1 MNNNTPKIKPKTKK
15 LKRPLSYVD
24 KKTQYSESDF
34 LIDLSSN
41 VSMIKKFYLEYKK
54 NEKKVDEKKNNLTF
68 RKFFHKNKSIYLKK
82 LDKAKYLIYKNL
94 YDKKLENKRIQGLSD
109 LLLVKNESA
118 SSRTKI
124 NDNSSSQI
132 SSAVTY
138 FDINMTG
145 KKNLYNNNHNKKQQ
159 YNNFNKI
166 LDNKGYNYFNDEKN
180 IIIKKTL
187 LDNSYTNKENK
198 RNKKKEEIFID
209 KQNNFEKIKNTFF
222 KYKNSSN
229 NSIKIKN
236 IPYNDPELHL
246 NNTEDNKE
254 KTKINIIDNF
264 NTEDNKEKTN
274 INIIDNINTEENK
287 EKNNINI
294 IDNINTE
301 TKNEIRAMKIKNK
314 YLIKFGDLFDN
325 YKNLSSNLEWI
336 KVEYKNNFLNIIN
349 NILKSFKE
357 YNKLIMYKFNSRDI
371 LSLDTWSKSLKT
383 FYDICNN
390 IIQCQKIIIEEI
402 IITKNNNIEL
412 HKKLR
417 ALESK
422 LNSYN
427 EDIKEKNK
435 DIIQNETNSI
445 ENNKSKTSKNEN
457 KCNNESKYIL
467 TIYNLKKE
475 IKDLCQELNRSKS
488 DKNTINEFKMKLN
501 SLNEDIKQSKNN
513 DEENQIKNKEKIAF
527 LMQYNSE
534 LKEEINELQNE
545 IDELKSKE
553 SKYIDKIIILENKC
567 SHFNKE
573 INEKNKNIIELKN
586 DIKKLT
592 EVKKPQ
598 ILGPINTVF
607 VPCE

>member
-15 LKRPLSYVD
+15 LKRPLSYID

-34 LIDLSSN
+34 LVDLSTN
-41 VSMIKKFYLEYKK
+41 VSMIKKFYIEYK
-54 NEKKVDEKKNNLTF
+54 NNEKKNNLNF

-94 YDKKLENKRIQGLSD
+94 YDKKLENKRILGLSD

-118 SSRTKI
+118 SSRKEI
-124 NDNSSSQI
+124 KDNSSSQI
-132 SSAVTY
+132 SSAVTF
-138 FDINMTG
+138 FDVNMTG
-145 KKNLYNNNHNKKQQ
+145 KKNLYNNNDIKKQQ

-166 LDNKGYNYFNDEKN
+166 LDNKGYNYFNDENN
-180 IIIKKTL
+180 IIIKKIL
-187 LDNSYTNKENK
+187 LDKSYTNRENK
-198 RNKKKEEIFID
+198 KNKKNEEIFID

-236 IPYNDPELHL
+236 IPYNDPELPL
-246 NNTEDNKE
+246 NSTEDNKE
-254 KTKINIIDNF
+254 KTKINIIDNID
-264 NTEDNKEKTN
+264 TEDNKGKT
-274 INIIDNINTEENK
+274 K
-287 EKNNINI
+287 INI

-301 TKNEIRAMKIKNK
+301 TKNEIRTMKIKNK

-598 ILGPINTVF
+598 IFGPINTVF